1 MVIIASAF
9 QRPGRGD
16 YDIMSAA
23 QKGLQILPLTEIP
36 MVVADDDLVALI
48 VDSTRQQGIRFEDDD
63 IVVIAQ
69 KIVSKAEDR
78 TVPLVDVQPSDS
90 ACELAR
96 EVNKDARLVE
106 LILRESTA
114 VVRTA
119 PGIVIVR
126 HKLGLVCAN
135 AGIDQSNVDHG
146 DAQLALLLPEDPD
159 NSARKL
165 RAGLEASSGRSLG
178 VIICDSINRPWRLG
192 TVGVAIGCDGVKVL
206 DDRRGQGDIFGR
218 TLETTMSNVADSVA
232 TAASLVMGE
241 TTEKVPCV
249 IVRGVTA
256 GSSGETAADC
266 NRPVKEDLFLT

>member
-1 MVIIASAF
+1 
-9 QRPGRGD
+9 
-16 YDIMSAA
+16 MSAA
-23 QKGLQILPLTEIP
+23 QNGLQILPLTQIP
-36 MVVADDDLVALI
+36 MVAAGDDLVAM
-48 VDSTRQQGIRFEDDD
+48 VGDSMRQQEIRFEDDD

-78 TVPLVDVQPSDS
+78 IVRLVDVQPSDS
-90 ACELAR
+90 ACDLAR

-106 LILRESTA
+106 LILRESQA
-114 VVRTA
+114 VVRAA
-119 PGIVIVR
+119 PGVIIVR

-135 AGIDQSNVDHG
+135 AGIDQSNIDHG

-165 RAGLEASSGRSLG
+165 RAGLEVSSGRSLG

-192 TVGVAIGCDGVKVL
+192 TVGVAIGCDGVKAL

-218 TLETTMSNVADSVA
+218 TLVTTMSNVADSVA

-249 IVRGVTA
+249 VVRGVTA
-256 GSSGETAADC
+256 ASNGATAADC
-266 NRPVKEDLFLT
+266 NRPVEEDLFLK

>member
-1 MVIIASAF
+1 
-9 QRPGRGD
+9 
-16 YDIMSAA
+16 MSAA
-23 QKGLQILPLTEIP
+23 QNGLQILPLTQIP
-36 MVVADDDLVALI
+36 MVAAGDDLVAM
-48 VDSTRQQGIRFEDDD
+48 VGDSMRQQEIRFEDDD

-69 KIVSKAEDR
+69 KIVSKAEGR
-78 TVPLVDVQPSDS
+78 LVRLADVQPSES

-106 LILRESTA
+106 LILRESQA

-119 PGIVIVR
+119 PGVIIVR

-146 DAQLALLLPEDPD
+146 DTQLALLLPEDPD
-159 NSARKL
+159 TSAREL

-192 TVGVAIGCDGVKVL
+192 TVGVAIGCNGVKVF

-218 TLETTMSNVADSVA
+218 TLVTTMSNVADSVA

-249 IVRGVTA
+249 IVRGIAATN
-256 GSSGETAADC
+256 SSNTAADC
-266 NRPVKEDLFLT
+266 NRPVEEDLFLK